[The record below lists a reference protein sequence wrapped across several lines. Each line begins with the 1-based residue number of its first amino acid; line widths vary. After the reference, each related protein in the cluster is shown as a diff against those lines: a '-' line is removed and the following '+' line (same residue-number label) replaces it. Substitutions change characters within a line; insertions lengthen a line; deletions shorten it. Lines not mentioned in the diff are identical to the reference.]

1 MFPTV
6 KLDLMETDFEPV
18 DSSLTWFHGP
28 TIEILGCLFHCTAV
42 SVKRAQPDEGDED
55 SFIQEGETAANEQFL
70 EAMQGVYEGAYT
82 TIQLRG
88 KPCVLVIH
96 PFSD

>member
-1 MFPTV
+1 MLMLPSI
-6 KLDLMETDFEPV
+6 KLSLTEADFKPV
-18 DSSLTWFHGP
+18 DSTLNYFHGP
-28 TIEILGCLFHCTAV
+28 SLEILGCLFHTTAFAV
-42 SVKRAQPDEGDED
+42 EFRDDLHCGVDEY
-55 SFIQEGETAANEQFL
+55 ANKQY
-70 EAMQGVYEGAYT
+70 EALQGFYEGAYT